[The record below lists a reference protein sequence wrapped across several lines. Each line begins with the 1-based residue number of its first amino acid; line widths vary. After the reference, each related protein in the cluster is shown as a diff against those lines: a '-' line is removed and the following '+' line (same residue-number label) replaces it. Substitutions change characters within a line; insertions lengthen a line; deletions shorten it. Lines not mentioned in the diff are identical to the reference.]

1 MQRINAT
8 SKGDLRKKRLGAW
21 HGHRPEVI
29 REYPRPVG
37 NEVIPSESHI
47 RITAGHHLG
56 EIAMHDAEATGKTP
70 HFCRDERVAS
80 GFSEQRLGGGAALGA
95 NVPCIR

>member
-56 EIAMHDAEATGKTP
+56 EIAMHDTETTGKTP
-70 HFCRDERVAS
+70 YLGGKEGVGCR
-80 GFSEQRLGGGAALGA
+80 FPEQRLGGGAALGTNIA
-95 NVPCIR
+95 CIG